1 MNVMLSNVKESN
13 NEDTKQ
19 VFLDVLT
26 EMGIEITGMRFH
38 TVHRCSLNQ
47 SSAPRHI
54 ITKFDCHED
63 KDYVWQNQHKMK
75 DFKEF
80 KEAFFV
86 PDLVKEQAR

>member
-1 MNVMLSNVKESN
+1 
-13 NEDTKQ
+13 
-19 VFLDVLT
+19 
-26 EMGIEITGMRFH
+26 MGIEIIGMRFH
-38 TVHRCSLNQ
+38 TVHRRCSLNQ

-63 KDYVWQNQHKMK
+63 KDYVWQNQHKIK
-75 DFKEF
+75 DYEKFKEF